1 MTKTLREL
9 ALAATPGP
17 WHSPGMGEVHMPSH
31 DSVAQICFRHEF
43 ADDDE
48 MFGTQDD
55 AAYIVAACNAVP
67 ALLDTIDEQQRTIA
81 ALMVGAPDDT
91 TTPVIRR
98 IAELENTIDEQQ
110 REIAGL
116 REALKEVLAAERF
129 SNRPPT
135 TVREAEAK
143 MDRIR
148 KAVVMAESALTPT
161 NEGEKE

>member
-1 MTKTLREL
+1 MNTKDLRAL
-9 ALAATPGP
+9 ALVAISTRAAQDRSKEGFDKFRKTQRALRAAA
-17 WHSPGMGEVHMPSH
+17 SPDVVLS
-31 DSVAQICFRHEF
+31 
-43 ADDDE
+43 
-48 MFGTQDD
+48 
-55 AAYIVAACNAVP
+55 
-67 ALLDTIDEQQRTIA
+67 LLDTIDEQKRTIA